1 MKKFLP
7 TFFFVL
13 ILFILLVCVYFV
25 RQVTHVDEGADFP
38 IDLVYLWVDGSDE
51 AWLAKKEYWQRRLG
65 EDKEYAVSKA
75 RWRDR
80 EELKHSLRSVEEYLP
95 WIRKIFIVT
104 DGQVPSWLNT
114 EHPKIEIVDHKD
126 IFPLD
131 ALPVFNSMAIET
143 RLPFIPG
150 LSEHFIY
157 MNDDVFINV
166 PLTPDYFF
174 EKDGTPIVYDDNDF
188 KSENLKRIRQQP
200 EASWAKNWVNQIE
213 LVANKFD
220 VKPFFIAGTHTTSA
234 YRKSDFAKA
243 LDIFS
248 ENTLKTTYSKFRND
262 SDLERSVIDMTLSI
276 QNRISLKDAA
286 VVNPKF
292 NCLHA
297 GLLIM
302 NNMHDLKENP
312 CTFCLNDTQ
321 DLQGEFNLAHTHYLR
336 QRFPKKSSFEK

>member
-1 MKKFLP
+1 MKKKFLP

-13 ILFILLVCVYFV
+13 ILFFLLVCVYFV
-25 RQVTHVDEGADFP
+25 RQVTHVDEDTDFP

-80 EELKHSLRSVEEYLP
+80 EELKH
-95 WIRKIFIVT
+95 
-104 DGQVPSWLNT
+104 WLNT

-157 MNDDVFINV
+157 MNDDMFINV

-174 EKDGTPIVYDDNDF
+174 KKDGTPIVYGTFDY
-188 KSENLKRIRQQP
+188 KP
-200 EASWAKNWVNQIE
+200 EVWEDLARNQNKMWAQTVIFSFDKMYEKFGVKNYGV
-213 LVANKFD
+213 F
-220 VKPFFIAGTHTTSA
+220 GTHTTSS
-234 YRKSDFAKA
+234 YRKSDFMDA
-243 LDIFS
+243 LNVFKDEFS
-248 ENTLKTTYSKFRND
+248 DMTYAKFRKVGAGRDLVDQINYVKHRGDFRDFLQGVD
-262 SDLERSVIDMTLSI
+262 S
-276 QNRISLKDAA
+276 
-286 VVNPKF
+286 KF
-292 NCLHA
+292 NCSYA

-302 NNMHDLKENP
+302 NNMHDLKKNP